1 MINKNMVSQVITERN
16 ALALSRSPFC
26 VNLYYSLQSVSSI
39 YLVMEYMVGG
49 DLKSLLTMYGFFD
62 EISARFYVAEI
73 TLALQYLHEHGIVHR
88 DIKPDNMLISA
99 SGHVKLTDFGLSKI
113 ELRRDLE
120 LSDLINSSPTAT
132 NLNARTPGQL
142 LSLTSHLSFG
152 STEKRECTA
161 GTSHFMN
168 TINKHNLQS
177 ESSDSEADTSLN
189 ERTENESK
197 ISGISPFFSAEEE
210 LNTSVNPN
218 FVHTDSSA
226 SYHTC
231 NSGEIGNIL
240 ANVEHDR
247 KECCVEC
254 KSMQRLKQFGKEN
267 LFNKNLLRVE
277 LEDESNSSSK
287 FSFKTSEDSGVSS
300 RKSDCSNSNSNTNC
314 EISCTDKQEN
324 VMCNSKDEFLSSSDY
339 SRRYVSVFILNFVI
353 RVLNFP
359 LFSYNGSNINESG
372 ASRNESHSPFRNM
385 CSKHFKRPD
394 FLR

>member
-1 MINKNMVSQVITERN
+1 MIIKPISRGAYGKVFLGYKQNDSNKLFAVKVMRKSDMINKNMVSQVITERN

-26 VNLYYSLQSVSSI
+26 VNLYYSLQSVSFI

-62 EISARFYVAEI
+62 ESSARFYAAEVC
-73 TLALQYLHEHGIVHR
+73 LALQYLHEHGIVHR

-152 STEKRECTA
+152 SSEKRDFPT
-161 GTSHFMN
+161 GTSNFMN
-168 TINKHNLQS
+168 TINKHNVQS

-189 ERTENESK
+189 DKTDNESK
-197 ISGISPFFSAEEE
+197 ISGICPFFSAEED
-210 LNTSVNPN
+210 LNASANQN
-218 FVHTDSSA
+218 CANTDSSA

-231 NSGEIGNIL
+231 NSGEIGNFLRSIED
-240 ANVEHDR
+240 NS

-254 KSMQRLKQFGKEN
+254 KNAQRIKLLGKEN
-267 LFNKNLLRVE
+267 IFNKNLLRVE
-277 LEDESNSSSK
+277 IEDESNSSSSK
-287 FSFKTSEDSGVSS
+287 FSFKASEDSGVSS

-314 EISCTDKQEN
+314 EISCTEKQEN
-324 VMCNSKDEFLSSSDY
+324 GMCNSKDELSSSDY
-339 SRRYVSVFILNFVI
+339 SRR
-353 RVLNFP
+353 
-359 LFSYNGSNINESG
+359 
-372 ASRNESHSPFRNM
+372 
-385 CSKHFKRPD
+385 
-394 FLR
+394 